1 MHMETLPRA
10 RHAQHW
16 DFFRRWVRNPRQ
28 VGAVAPSSRQLA
40 IRMVDELPAGAR
52 RVIELGPGTGVMTA
66 ALLARGLS
74 PEGLLAVEL
83 DPTLHDALLARFP
96 ALNVV
101 RGDARRLDEL
111 AAGFAAP
118 GEVDAVISSLGLLGM
133 DEGDRGAILSAAF
146 ALLRPDGR
154 FIQFTYGVGS
164 PVSRGQLHALGL
176 RMRRGA
182 FILRNLP
189 PATVYVY
196 TRASAM
202 G

>member
-1 MHMETLPRA
+1 MHSETLGRH

-16 DFFRRWVRNPRQ
+16 DFFRRWVRNPRR
-28 VGAVAPSSRQLA
+28 VAAVAPSSRRLA
-40 IRMVDELPAGAR
+40 ARMVDEVPAGTT
-52 RVIELGPGTGVMTA
+52 RVIELGPGTGVMTE
-66 ALLARGLS
+66 ALLARGLA

-83 DPTLHDALLARFP
+83 DPALHDTLRARFP
-96 ALNVV
+96 ALHLV
-101 RGDARRLDEL
+101 RGDARHLDEL
-111 AAGFAAP
+111 ATGFAGP

-133 DEGDRGAILSAAF
+133 DEADRGAILSVAF

-154 FIQFTYGVGS
+154 FIQFTYGVKS
-164 PVSRGQLHALGL
+164 PVSRAQLHALGL

-196 TRASAM
+196 TRAPAAH
-202 G
+202 